1 MKKSVCICGTN
12 LITRDLID
20 WDKDADYWYFN
31 ESISGSA
38 KERNGV
44 FGWTY
49 GKPVH
54 GVFQMHVPAI
64 WRNENNITDPGHY
77 AWLKQDHGIEV
88 FMQDKYEDVP
98 NSVKYP
104 KDEIVAKYLPHL
116 IRENQGKLSKVPDP
130 FTSSCEFAIALALY
144 RGYEDIWIYGV
155 EATSDTEYQ
164 RQRAGIYFWIGI
176 ASQHANVH
184 IQRKSLLLN
193 AKTYGYTG
201 EVVIQKQEFEL
212 SLHGYAKESAKV
224 QSEVFEARGK
234 AMAWLEAAGKA
245 KDANEA
251 KALYEKYFDELN
263 NLLDKTYYYGN
274 LTGKVEENNRY
285 IGECN
290 QLIDAAGGERALK
303 ALVGE

>member
-1 MKKSVCICGTN
+1 MRDTVCICGTN

-20 WDKDADYWYFN
+20 WNKDADYWYFN

-38 KERNGV
+38 KERDGV

-54 GVFQMHVPAI
+54 GVFQMHVSAI
-64 WRNENNITDPGHY
+64 WRNKNNITDRGHY
-77 AWLKQDHGIEV
+77 AWLQQDHGIEV
-88 FMQDKYEDVP
+88 FMQNKYKDVP

-104 KDEIVAKYLPHL
+104 KEEIVAKYLSHL
-116 IRENQGKLSKVPDP
+116 IRDNQGNLPPVPDP
-130 FTSSCEFAIALALY
+130 FTSSCEFALALAIY
-144 RGYEDIWIYGV
+144 RGYKNIYIYGV

-176 ASQHANVH
+176 ASQYANVY
-184 IQRKSLLLN
+184 IQRRSLLLN

-224 QSEVFEARGK
+224 QTEVFEARGK
-234 AMAWLEAAGKA
+234 AMAYLEAAGNELDVEKA
-245 KDANEA
+245 KR
-251 KALYEKYFDELN
+251 LYEAYFETLN
-263 NLLDKTYYYGN
+263 DLLDKTYHYGN
-274 LTGKVEENNRY
+274 LAGKVEENGRY
-285 IGECN
+285 ISECN
-290 QLIDAAGGERALK
+290 QLIDAAGGENALK

>member
-1 MKKSVCICGTN
+1 MKKTVCIIGTN

-20 WDKDADYWYFN
+20 WNKDADYWYFN
-31 ESISGSA
+31 ESVSGSG

-64 WRNENNITDPGHY
+64 WRNPKNITDPGHY
-77 AWLKQDHGIEV
+77 EWLQQDHGIEV
-88 FMQDKYEDVP
+88 FMQEQYADVP

-104 KDEIVAKYLPHL
+104 IEDIVATFLPRL
-116 IRENQGKLSKVPDP
+116 KRENQGNLGDVPYP
-130 FTSSCEFAIALALY
+130 FTSSAEYAIALAIY
-144 RGYEDIWIYGV
+144 RGYDDIWIYGV

-212 SLHGYAKESAKV
+212 SLHSYAKETEKLKTI
-224 QSEVFEARGK
+224 VFEERGK
-234 AMAWLEAAGKA
+234 AMAWLEAAGRA
-245 KDANEA
+245 KDPQEA
-251 KALYEKYFDELN
+251 KVMYEKFVESLN
-263 NLLDKTYYYGN
+263 GLLDKTYYYGN
-274 LTGKVEENNRY
+274 MAGKVEENNRY

-290 QLIDAAGGERALK
+290 QLIDAAGGEKALK
-303 ALVGE
+303 ALVDG